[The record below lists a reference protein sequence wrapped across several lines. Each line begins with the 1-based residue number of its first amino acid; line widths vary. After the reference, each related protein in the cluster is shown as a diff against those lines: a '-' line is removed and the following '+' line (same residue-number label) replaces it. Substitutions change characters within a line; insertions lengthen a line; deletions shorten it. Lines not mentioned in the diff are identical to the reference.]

1 MKTEVLNTSRVI
13 FKTIKL
19 GDCEDP
25 ELYAAFPIAEWERSE
40 QGEWAKDNATNLAW
54 YLEEDFGNWGFRVR
68 IEGNLQGESLT
79 YFFMRWGTE

>member
-1 MKTEVLNTSRVI
+1 MTNEVASTSRVI

-25 ELYAAFPIAEWERSE
+25 ELYAAFPINDWLETE
-40 QGEWAKDNATNLAW
+40 QGAWCQKHGTDLAW

-68 IEGNLQGESLT
+68 IEGNLEGEALT
-79 YFFMRWGTE
+79 YYFMRWGI